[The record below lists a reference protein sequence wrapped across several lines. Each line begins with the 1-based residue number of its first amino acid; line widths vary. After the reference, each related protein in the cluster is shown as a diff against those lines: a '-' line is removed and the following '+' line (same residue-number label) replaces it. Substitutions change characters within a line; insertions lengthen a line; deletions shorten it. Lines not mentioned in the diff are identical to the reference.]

1 MDMMVIFPA
10 LLRILAAVLGTAVIL
25 SAVVTA
31 IKTFVVPRGYQD
43 RIARLVF
50 RSSGAVFRLLARGK
64 NYDVQD
70 RIMAFYAPVTLLFLP
85 VALLVVVQIGYMFLY
100 WAVEPRPFF
109 DLFELSGSSLLTLGS
124 AERETYL
131 SKILEFSEA
140 TIGLILIALLIAY
153 LPTMYA
159 AFSRRETAVALWDGR
174 AESPPTVVAMI
185 TRTWRIG
192 ELTNMD
198 DIWVAWQVWFS
209 ELEES
214 HTSLASLA
222 FFRSPRPDRSWI
234 TAAGNVLD
242 SASYILAAVDAPMN
256 PKAAFCIRSGFLA
269 LRHIGTYFKLDFDP
283 NPNADTP
290 ISISQHEFD
299 AVWDELVE
307 EGVPLK
313 ADREQAWQ
321 DFKGWRV
328 NYDAVLLQLS
338 KLIMAPYAP
347 WISDRSAIMSNDA
360 VRKG

>member
-1 MDMMVIFPA
+1 MDMMEMIPA
-10 LLRILAAVLGTAVIL
+10 FSRILAAVLGILIVLMAVT
-25 SAVVTA
+25 TA

-43 RIARLVF
+43 PIANLVF
-50 RSSGAVFRLLARGK
+50 RLSGRVFRLLAHGK
-64 NYDVQD
+64 NYDLQD

-100 WAVEPRPFF
+100 WAAEPRPLF

-131 SKILEFSEA
+131 SKIMEFSEA

-174 AESPPTVVAMI
+174 AGSPPTVAAMI
-185 TRTWRIG
+185 TRTWRTG
-192 ELTNMD
+192 GLDDMD
-198 DIWVAWQVWFS
+198 ESWHAWQIWFS

-222 FFRSPRPDRSWI
+222 FFRSPRPSRSWI
-234 TAAGNVLD
+234 VAAGNVLD
-242 SASYILAAVDAPMN
+242 SASFILATVDAPMN
-256 PKAAFCIRSGFLA
+256 PKAAFCVRSGFLA
-269 LRHIGTYFKLDFDP
+269 LRHIAIYFKLDFDP

-290 ISISQHEFD
+290 ISISQYEFD
-299 AVWDELVE
+299 QVWDELLE

-328 NYDAVLLQLS
+328 NYDAVLLQLA

-347 WISDRSAIMSNDA
+347 WISDRSAVFN
-360 VRKG
+360 

>member
-1 MDMMVIFPA
+1 MNMTSTIPII
-10 LLRILAAVLGTAVIL
+10 LRMLAMIAGTFIVLSVA
-25 SAVVTA
+25 VTA

-43 RIARLVF
+43 PIARVVF
-50 RSSGAVFRLLARGK
+50 RSSRMIFRLLSHGK
-64 NYDVQD
+64 SYAVQD
-70 RIMAFYAPVTLLFLP
+70 RVMAFYAPVTLLFLP

-109 DLFELSGSSLLTLGS
+109 ELFELSGSSLLTLGS
-124 AERETYL
+124 AEKETYL

-192 ELTNMD
+192 ELTDMD
-198 DIWVAWQVWFS
+198 DTWVAWQVWFS

-214 HTSLASLA
+214 HTSLAVLA

-242 SASYILAAVDAPMN
+242 SAAYILSAVDAPMN
-256 PKAAFCIRSGFLA
+256 PKAAFCVRSGFLA
-269 LRHIGTYFKLDFDP
+269 LRHIADYFQLDYDP
-283 NPNADTP
+283 DPDVNTP

-299 AVWDELVE
+299 AVWDELVA

-328 NYDAVLLQLS
+328 NYDAVLLQLA

-347 WISDRSAIMSNDA
+347 WISDRSAIIQAESTGTN
-360 VRKG
+360 

>member
-1 MDMMVIFPA
+1 
-10 LLRILAAVLGTAVIL
+10 
-25 SAVVTA
+25 
-31 IKTFVVPRGYQD
+31 
-43 RIARLVF
+43 
-50 RSSGAVFRLLARGK
+50 
-64 NYDVQD
+64 
-70 RIMAFYAPVTLLFLP
+70 MAFYAPVTLLFLP

-242 SASYILAAVDAPMN
+242 SASYILAAVDAQMN
-256 PKAAFCIRSGFLA
+256 PKAAFCVRSGFLA

-290 ISISQHEFD
+290 ISISQYEFD

-328 NYDAVLLQLS
+328 NYDAVLLQLA

-347 WISDRSAIMSNDA
+347 WISDRSAIISNDV
-360 VRKG
+360 VRKGKKM